1 MFMRWLH
8 LAFIHWPVEPAAVR
22 PLIPSGL
29 ELDTFDGRAWV
40 GLVPFTMRD
49 VSHVTPLG
57 RIAVPTATHFHEC
70 NVRTY
75 VRDPDGVA
83 SVWFFS
89 LDAASR
95 LAVWGARAAWNL
107 PYYHARM
114 RLDRRGDTVEYAT
127 VRSADPGAAMT
138 AVWEAGPP
146 LPPSTP
152 GSLVHFLT
160 ERYALSSVSRR
171 GTVSRGRIAHPHWP
185 LRSARLLSLN
195 DGLVRAAGITV
206 AGEPLVHHADGVA
219 VDAFAPERAGGP
231 PGAHGAGGKA

>member
-8 LAFIHWPVEPAAVR
+8 LAFIHWPVDAAALR

-29 ELDTFDGRAWV
+29 ELDTFEGTAWV

-75 VRDPDGVA
+75 VRGPGGVA

-95 LAVWGARAAWNL
+95 LAVCGARAGWNL
-107 PYYHARM
+107 PYHLASM
-114 RLDRRGDTVEYAT
+114 TLHRRGDTIEYAT
-127 VRSADPGAAMT
+127 ARRSDPGAAMT
-138 AVWEAGPP
+138 AAWEAGPI
-146 LPPSTP
+146 LPPSAP
-152 GSLVHFLT
+152 GTLLHFLT
-160 ERYALSSVSRR
+160 ERYALS
-171 GTVSRGRIAHPHWP
+171 TVSRSGRVRTGRIAHPHWP
-185 LRSARLLSLN
+185 LRSARLLRLS

-206 AGEPLVHHADGVA
+206 SGEPLVHHADEIA
-219 VDAFAPERAGGP
+219 VEAFAPERADR
-231 PGAHGAGGKA
+231 